1 MPGVFVTAAGARLF
15 DALYKIR
22 TISSAF
28 HMFLTTNYFFLP
40 EIILSMAVLSNDAFS
55 LVFSSQVLFHTSKRP
70 HFETTTLRNDH
81 PKILTVSLLAYRAS
95 PKKNP
100 IDTQVVV
107 INMSPFELFCDE
119 RDPAQIFLAVVNAS
133 DLLRLK
139 LASRQLCPLARTEL
153 CRRIAC
159 LDAHQEPLKSAA
171 DVTDLDVQLFIDTG
185 RLSEVIGTAQQMPK
199 LQRLRATAFVVDLNK
214 VRDVSA
220 QVNDDEED
228 DDEDDTFLGG
238 VALRKCVEGEGDPP
252 PDLLLTAVGCATR
265 GVVFGVPVSMLRG
278 GDDVDID
285 VSTILCTSD
294 VGVQLAGM
302 MLRLPQAK
310 SVRVLTSHVTNNITG
325 DAADHLATAVLEH
338 AFMTDFCGIPLA
350 SLRNNS
356 ITELELEGSDVGV
369 PGAIVLGKLLTSAA
383 ALTSLECAPSPLVR
397 FCVSAD
403 WHACNPTATTLS
415 HSLAG
420 KSPACTLTV
429 STH

>member
-1 MPGVFVTAAGARLF
+1 M
-15 DALYKIR
+15 
-22 TISSAF
+22 
-28 HMFLTTNYFFLP
+28 
-40 EIILSMAVLSNDAFS
+40 
-55 LVFSSQVLFHTSKRP
+55 
-70 HFETTTLRNDH
+70 
-81 PKILTVSLLAYRAS
+81 AYRAS

-100 IDTQVVV
+100 TMGTPQLVM

-119 RDPAQIFLAVVNAS
+119 RDPVQILLAVVNAS
-133 DLLRLK
+133 DLLQLK
-139 LASRQLCPLARTEL
+139 LTNRQLCALARTEL
-153 CRRIAC
+153 RRRIAC
-159 LDAHQEPLKSAA
+159 FDAHREPPKSAS

-185 RLSEVIGTAQQMPK
+185 RLSEVIGTAQQMPT

-220 QVNDDEED
+220 HVNDDKDD

-238 VALRKCVEGEGDPP
+238 VALRNCIEGEGDPP

-265 GVVFGVPVSMLRG
+265 GVVLGVPVSMLRD

-294 VGVQLAGM
+294 VGVQLAAM

-310 SVRVLTSHVTNNITG
+310 SVRVLTSHYQNMITG

-350 SLRNNS
+350 SLRDNS
-356 ITELELEGSDVGV
+356 ITELELTDSYFGV
-369 PGAIVLGKLLTSAA
+369 PGAIVLGKLLTSSA
-383 ALTSLECAPSPLVR
+383 ALTSLECAPSPLIVR

-415 HSLAG
+415 QSLAC

-429 STH
+429 SAR